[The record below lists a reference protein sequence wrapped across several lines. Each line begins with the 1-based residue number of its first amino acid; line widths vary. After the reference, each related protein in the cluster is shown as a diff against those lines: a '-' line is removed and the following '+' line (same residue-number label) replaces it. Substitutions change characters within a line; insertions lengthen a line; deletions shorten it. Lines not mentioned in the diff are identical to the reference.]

1 MAMEPDELTVI
12 VVSAKGLQGKK
23 PGRHKFSVIFGVGSK
38 KYRTS
43 VVKHPEPEWNEESVI
58 QVNNI
63 LDQVFFIVT
72 EKEDVLG
79 QVNIPVTSLQGPPG
93 HNLKSTLQPNKKCSN
108 PKGELVYQ
116 CYVSKRRPA
125 GMNYES
131 KSPTLS
137 HKYKKDRRGSTLSSL
152 NKKFSRSIHDLLSF
166 GKSSN
171 EEESGP
177 KLKSKQGPKFMS
189 ISAGLDNSG
198 KLPVV
203 LSVSPNVGLTSGGT
217 RITIVGKNLGFSKS
231 DIVDLTICES
241 DCVDYIE
248 YESSTKIHCKTRS
261 TLPGKGDII
270 LETES
275 GGIGTLRNAF
285 AFVDK
290 LPENGV
296 NPFDSPN
303 PFDDEENSGEQ
314 ASFTI
319 GDGNQSPEMQTKAIS
334 VPVPSHKGNSSHS
347 KSSMSPPTKKHF
359 MKHLRRASE
368 GHVLQQL
375 KGGPVAANPPAS
387 PTPNKFEKLQLQVL
401 ELKKDNLAL
410 KQDNKDMKAYID
422 KLVAKVI
429 QHCPDALESD
439 QMQNRWK

>member
-1 MAMEPDELTVI
+1 MATEPDEVTVI

-23 PGRHKFSVIFGVGSK
+23 AGRHKYSVIFGVGNK
-38 KYRTS
+38 KYRTAI
-43 VVKHPEPEWNEESVI
+43 VKHPEPEWNEESVI
-58 QVNNI
+58 HVTNI

-72 EKEDVLG
+72 EKEDILG
-79 QVNIPVTSLQGPPG
+79 QVNIPVTSLQGSPG
-93 HNLKSTLQPNKKCSN
+93 RNVKATLQPHKKCSN
-108 PKGELVYQ
+108 PQGELVYQ

-125 GMNYES
+125 GMNYEA

-137 HKYKKDRRGSTLSSL
+137 HKYRKERRGSTLSSL

-166 GKSSN
+166 GNKSGN
-171 EEESGP
+171 TEEENTP

-189 ISAGLDNSG
+189 ISSGLDSSG
-198 KLPVV
+198 KLPII
-203 LSVSPNVGLTSGGT
+203 LSVTPNVGLTSGGT

-231 DIVDLTICES
+231 DIIDLTICEC
-241 DCVDYIE
+241 DCADYIE
-248 YESSTKIHCKTRS
+248 YESSSKIYCKTKS

-290 LPENGV
+290 LPENGE

-303 PFDDEENSGEQ
+303 PFDDDDDEVGST
-314 ASFTI
+314 ASFVI
-319 GDGNQSPEMQTKAIS
+319 GGSPELQTKAL
-334 VPVPSHKGNSSHS
+334 PVPAPKAKGGSV
-347 KSSMSPPTKKHF
+347 SSMSPPTKKHF
-359 MKHLRRASE
+359 VKHLRRASE

-375 KGGPVAANPPAS
+375 KGGPVSATPPVPS
-387 PTPNKFEKLQLQVL
+387 NQSQMEKLQQQVL
-401 ELKKDNLAL
+401 DLKKENLAL

-439 QMQNRWK
+439 TMQNRWR

>member
-1 MAMEPDELTVI
+1 MATEPDEVTVI

-23 PGRHKFSVIFGVGSK
+23 PGRHKFSVIFGVGNK
-38 KYRTS
+38 KYRTA
-43 VVKHPEPEWNEESVI
+43 VVKQPEPEWNEESVI
-58 QVNNI
+58 HVNNI

-72 EKEDVLG
+72 EKEDILG
-79 QVNIPVTSLQGPPG
+79 QVNIPVTSLQGSPG
-93 HNLKSTLQPNKKCSN
+93 RNMKSTLQPHKKCSN

-116 CYVSKRRPA
+116 CYVSQRRPA
-125 GMNYES
+125 GMNQES

-137 HKYKKDRRGSTLSSL
+137 HKYRKDRRGSTLSSL

-166 GKSSN
+166 GKANNN
-171 EEESGP
+171 EEDSGS
-177 KLKSKQGPKFMS
+177 KLKSKHGPKFMS
-189 ISAGLDNSG
+189 ISSGLDSSG
-198 KLPVV
+198 KLPVI

-217 RITIVGKNLGFSKS
+217 RITIIGKNLGYSKS
-231 DIVDLTICES
+231 DIVDLTICEC

-248 YESSTKIHCKTRS
+248 YESASKIHCKTKS

-303 PFDDEENSGEQ
+303 PFDDDADSDEH

-319 GDGNQSPEMQTKAIS
+319 GDSPEMQTKAIS
-334 VPVPSHKGNSSHS
+334 IPVPSQKGGSVSSI
-347 KSSMSPPTKKHF
+347 SPPTKKHF

-368 GHVLQQL
+368 GHVLQQM
-375 KGGPVAANPPAS
+375 KAGPMVATPPVS
-387 PTPNKFEKLQLQVL
+387 PTPNKIEQLQHQVQ
-401 ELKKDNLAL
+401 ELKKENQAL

-439 QMQNRWK
+439 QMQNRWR

>member
-1 MAMEPDELTVI
+1 MATEPDEVTVI
-12 VVSAKGLQGKK
+12 VVSAKGLQGRKA
-23 PGRHKFSVIFGVGSK
+23 GRHKYSVIFGVGSK
-38 KYRTS
+38 KYRTA

-58 QVNNI
+58 HVNNI

-72 EKEDVLG
+72 EKEDILG
-79 QVNIPVTSLQGPPG
+79 QVNIPVTSLQASPG
-93 HNLKSTLQPNKKCSN
+93 RNMKSTLQPHKKCSN
-108 PKGELVYQ
+108 PTGELVYQ

-137 HKYKKDRRGSTLSSL
+137 HKYRKERRGSTLSTI

-171 EEESGP
+171 NNEEDNTP
-177 KLKSKQGPKFMS
+177 KLKSKHGPKFMS
-189 ISAGLDNSG
+189 ISSGLDSSG
-198 KLPVV
+198 KLPVI

-231 DIVDLTICES
+231 DIVDLTICEC

-248 YESSTKIHCKTRS
+248 YESSSKIHCKTRS

-285 AFVDK
+285 AFVDE

-303 PFDDEENSGEQ
+303 PFDDGDVDSGEQ

-319 GDGNQSPEMQTKAIS
+319 GDSPEMQTKAIS
-334 VPVPSHKGNSSHS
+334 VPVPSPKGGSV
-347 KSSMSPPTKKHF
+347 SSMSPPSKKHF
-359 MKHLRRASE
+359 VKHLRRASE

-375 KGGPVAANPPAS
+375 KGGPVAATPPVS
-387 PTPNKFEKLQLQVL
+387 PTPNKMEKLQQQVL
-401 ELKKDNLAL
+401 ELKKENLAL

-429 QHCPDALESD
+429 QHCPDALESGT
-439 QMQNRWK
+439 MQNRWR